1 VKTRTSLFKPFA
13 RLLLPGLLLTG
24 LAFSQA
30 PQADTKTRLR
40 NVRDLAKMGQDAIP
54 QIAPYVADPDI
65 GVRVEAVKALVDIGG
80 PKTVDPLV
88 RAAGDT
94 DPEIQIRATD
104 GLVNVY
110 LPGYIKT
117 GLSGSIQRV
126 GNTVKS
132 KFSDTNDQIID
143 AFVQVRPDVIEA
155 LGKLA
160 RSGGSVDARAN
171 AARALG
177 ILRGRAAIP
186 DLADAMHS
194 KDDLV
199 MYESLIAIQKIR
211 DPAAAPRVTFLL
223 RDLNERIQVTALETT
238 GLLRNQEAAPDVR
251 DALEHARSIKVRR
264 AALSALAMLGEPADR
279 PTFTRYLNDKD
290 DALRASAAE
299 GLGRLNDPSDRSPLD
314 KAFTDEHKMNSRLA
328 DAFAIVLL
336 GNVDLGEF
344 SPLRYLINTLNV
356 RAYRDVAVAYLV
368 ELARDPKI
376 RQALYTALPSATKD
390 EKIQLSLVLSRSGDR
405 DSVQYLQTLSMDPDK
420 DVAAEGLR
428 GLRTLQARLP

>member
-1 VKTRTSLFKPFA
+1 
-13 RLLLPGLLLTG
+13 
-24 LAFSQA
+24 
-30 PQADTKTRLR
+30 
-40 NVRDLAKMGQDAIP
+40 
-54 QIAPYVADPDI
+54 
-65 GVRVEAVKALVDIGG
+65 
-80 PKTVDPLV
+80 
-88 RAAGDT
+88 
-94 DPEIQIRATD
+94 
-104 GLVNVY
+104 
-110 LPGYIKT
+110 
-117 GLSGSIQRV
+117 
-126 GNTVKS
+126 
-132 KFSDTNDQIID
+132 
-143 AFVQVRPDVIEA
+143 
-155 LGKLA
+155 
-160 RSGGSVDARAN
+160 
-171 AARALG
+171 
-177 ILRGRAAIP
+177 
-186 DLADAMHS
+186 
-194 KDDLV
+194 
-199 MYESLIAIQKIR
+199 
-211 DPAAAPRVTFLL
+211 
-223 RDLNERIQVTALETT
+223 
-238 GLLRNQEAAPDVR
+238 
-251 DALEHARSIKVRR
+251 
-264 AALSALAMLGEPADR
+264 MLGEPADR